1 MWWLDRTGL
10 NRLGVSRTR
19 PSLSGADRRA
29 FLSRAVR
36 GVAVLAVAA
45 PLAGC
50 FQPLYGNRTL
60 DGGPSV
66 NAALGQVDIAQIP
79 APNGTPEAR
88 LAVELRNQLVFGLS
102 GGNPAPPTHRL
113 DIRILTTRV
122 SVIVDTETA
131 RPDVENFGITANY
144 NLVDLQTGKP
154 VVTDT
159 AFSRVSY
166 DIPGQQQRF
175 ARQRALR
182 DAENRA
188 AGVIADLIRQRLAS
202 YFVAGT

>member
-10 NRLGVSRTR
+10 FRTAHADAA
-19 PSLSGADRRA
+19 PDRRRVVQLA
-29 FLSRAVR
+29 MR
-36 GVAVLAVAA
+36 GAAVLALAV

-50 FQPLYGNRTL
+50 FQPLYGTRTL
-60 DGGPSV
+60 DGGPSL
-66 NAALGQVDIAQIP
+66 AGSLAQIDIAQIS
-79 APNGTPEAR
+79 APNGTPQAR
-88 LAVELRNQLVFGLS
+88 IAVDLRNQLVFMLS

-113 DIRILTTRV
+113 DIRITTTRV
-122 SVIVDTETA
+122 SVIVDVETA

-144 NLVDLQTGKP
+144 ILVDLNTGKP
-154 VVTDT
+154 VVTDV
-159 AFSRVSY
+159 ALSRVSY

-188 AGVIADLIRQRLAS
+188 ASVIAETIRSRLAS

>member
-10 NRLGVSRTR
+10 NRTEAGRTGLARTARVGVT
-19 PSLSGADRRA
+19 L
-29 FLSRAVR
+29 
-36 GVAVLAVAA
+36 LALAL

-50 FQPLYGNRTL
+50 FQPLYGSRTL

-66 NAALGQVDIAQIP
+66 NASLSQVDIAQIP
-79 APNGTPEAR
+79 APNGTAESR
-88 LAVELRNQLVFGLS
+88 IAVELRNQLVFGLS

-113 DIRILTTRV
+113 DIRITTSRV
-122 SVIVDTETA
+122 SVIVDTQTA
-131 RPDVENFGITANY
+131 RPDVENFGITASY
-144 NLVDLQTGKP
+144 SLVDLNTGKP
-154 VVTDT
+154 VVTDQ

-188 AGVIADLIRQRLAS
+188 AGVIAETIRSRLAS